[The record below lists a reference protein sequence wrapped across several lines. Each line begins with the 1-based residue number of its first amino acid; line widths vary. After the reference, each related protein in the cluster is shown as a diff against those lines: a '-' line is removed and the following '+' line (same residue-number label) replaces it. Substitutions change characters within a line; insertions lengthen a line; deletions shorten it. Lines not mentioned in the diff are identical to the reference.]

1 LLSLHNPAKI
11 PALPLGNPD
20 NRSERMTD
28 RMTEFLT
35 TRELADLLR
44 LKERKIYELAA
55 SGEVPCSRATGKL
68 LFPRQAI
75 ESWVARHSSGLT
87 PERRAERPQVFLGS
101 HDPLLEWALRASGAE
116 LATFFDGSL
125 DGLERFA
132 RGGGVATGLHLYEPE
147 AGDWNLSVVR
157 SRFGHAPVALVE
169 FAWRERGLIVAPGKE
184 SACGQVASLKGQRLV
199 PRQGA
204 AGTQVLLRHLMEQ
217 AGLGSSEVE
226 WSDTARTEADAALAV
241 LEGKAD
247 AAFGLRAIAAQLRL
261 GFVPLLRERFDL
273 LVDRAAWFDPP
284 LQRLIAFCRS
294 GAFLSRAA
302 ELAGY
307 DVSGLGRIHFN
318 GG

>member
-1 LLSLHNPAKI
+1 
-11 PALPLGNPD
+11 
-20 NRSERMTD
+20 MTD
-28 RMTEFLT
+28 RKNDFLT

-68 LFPRQAI
+68 LFPREAI
-75 ESWVARHSSGLT
+75 ESWVARHSSGVSCDRGAL
-87 PERRAERPQVFLGS
+87 RPQVFLGS

-132 RGGGVATGLHLYEPE
+132 RGGGLATGLHVYEPE
-147 AGDWNLSVVR
+147 TGAWNLSVAR
-157 SRFGHAPVALVE
+157 ARFAHAPVALIE
-169 FAWRERGLIVAPGKE
+169 FAWRERGLIVAPGRE
-184 SACGQVASLKGQRLV
+184 SDFGQVALLRGRRLV
-199 PRQGA
+199 PRQDA

-217 AGLGSSEVE
+217 AGLELGEVT
-226 WSDTARTEADAALAV
+226 WSDTARTESDAALAV

-247 AAFGLRAIAAQLRL
+247 AALGLRAMAEQLRL
-261 GFVPLLRERFDL
+261 GFVPLLPERFDL

-284 LQRLIAFCRS
+284 LQRLFDFCRS
-294 GAFLSRAA
+294 SAFLARAA

-307 DVSGLGRIHFN
+307 DVSGFGKVHFN